1 MVGSGVD
8 GRETVGTSR
17 ETFSDISGQDTTLSS
32 SVETL
37 EEGELC
43 GVGGLSLSEGLQG
56 INDDVRVA
64 DDVTRAIDLLRSR
77 EVVGVRVDE
86 VTSLE
91 VLDRH
96 RDRERG
102 VGLDD
107 LAVDRVGELR

>member
-1 MVGSGVD
+1 MVRGGVD
-8 GRETVGTSR
+8 GRDAVEARGETAGDLNGELAVDGLR
-17 ETFSDISGQDTTLSS
+17 
-32 SVETL
+32 VETL
-37 EEGELC
+37 EEGELR

-56 INDDVRVA
+56 IDDDVRVA
-64 DDVTRAIDLLRSR
+64 DDVARAIDLLGSR